1 MSPVEKSSPRAEF
14 MGCAFDRTTMSEA
27 ASRVIRWCT
36 NETTPKTVVTINASH
51 LVMMKQDQKL
61 KHACAQGDLVIPD
74 GVPVIWGSRL
84 SKTPLKERIA
94 GIDLMTRL
102 LLEAE
107 QNQLRIFLLGATPHV
122 LERLCARLRLRY
134 PQLHIGGTQHGY
146 FRPEDEAQ
154 VIERIRASKSHI
166 LFVGL
171 PSPQK
176 EIWCEKKRDLLG
188 VPVLMGV
195 GGSFD
200 VLSGDIKRA
209 PRSWQNLG
217 LEWSWRLLQEPR
229 KMWKRYLTTN
239 TAFLYYLFCGTL
251 RERF

>member
-1 MSPVEKSSPRAEF
+1 
-14 MGCAFDRTTMSEA
+14 MGCSFDAVTMDDA
-27 ASRVIRWCT
+27 AEKIIQWCT
-36 NETTPKTVVTINASH
+36 EPTTSRTIVTVNASH
-51 LVMMKQDQKL
+51 LVMMRHNADL
-61 KHACAQGDLVIPD
+61 RSACTRGDLVIPD
-74 GVPVIWGSRL
+74 GVPVVWGSRL
-84 SKTPLKERIA
+84 SSSPLKERIA

-107 QNQLRIFLLGATPHV
+107 KNQLRVYFLGATPHV
-122 LERLCARLRLRY
+122 LDRLCRRLRVRH
-134 PQLHIGGTQHGY
+134 PQLLIAGAQHGY
-146 FRPEDEAQ
+146 FKPEDEPT
-154 VIERIRASKSHI
+154 VIRRIRDSESHI

-176 EIWCEKKRDLLG
+176 EIWCEQQRTQLG
-188 VPVLMGV
+188 VPILMGV

-217 LEWSWRLLQEPR
+217 LEWSWRLFMEPR

-239 TAFLYYLFCGTL
+239 TAFLYHLFLGTI
-251 RERF
+251 RERI